1 MANDAEVKIKV
12 GTQLDKNS
20 VKSDVS
26 SIGVYLKDTERSVN
40 NVSKAYNKMPKT
52 MSDAIRTQKQLNASI
67 YRFKTILFDVYD
79 TMRKVDSTDFSAFDA
94 SIKRVIPDVQK
105 LKAEVGW
112 SIAYFSK
119 MGTPEKDAKGFEA
132 RLDTLKSMESVLH
145 SIYTAWYSIEKAW
158 GSDTDKLAA
167 SAEGVRNFLETLK
180 SADTIPLFKNIS
192 SEVRDMSATMRA
204 NEAAAASNMKAF
216 RDAVSSGSRDAEQL
230 LKLYNS
236 VYNTQA
242 LLVDKS
248 NVPTNGVLASQ
259 KTEAEQLLKSYNSL
273 YNAQALLVDK
283 SKDLNKVLL
292 ITQKTDEELLKSK
305 GLQVGA
311 LQAEVNG
318 YNDMWTSAARVL
330 EQHKPLLLT
339 MKEER
344 DVLEDINKQ
353 TSSNGKEVDIT
364 VGAKLDTNAISRVVK
379 EAESAIGKQGLKTT
393 FYDSLSKVTS
403 DLASNTEKSTSLM
416 GDYDRLIEDVLS
428 KLTQIKN
435 SDALSAVLQ
444 DSQKYVKSFGDALS
458 KVETG
463 IFSVKGNDYSGFTQ
477 SLDKSID
484 SIRVLNAYVGQLALS
499 FDKMYTESGAGV
511 KYVVPEI
518 SDVQASLIK
527 VSNILSTLEDTY
539 DKLHVQTGDWTT
551 STKSLSNTLGT
562 VRDLFKEITAD
573 SDVDILQRVN
583 KSTAT
588 RSVKPMSM
596 TTGMTDVTNVFKDV
610 TALTKDMDTPGI
622 FFGEI
627 PNKVKDFITQLDKL
641 GFSVKQ
647 VNSEIRNTTASVT
660 GLINEVSKTSEKVS
674 EVQEKV
680 KDTGKAAANVSLE
693 KVETQ
698 LDTVKEKAKEA
709 SEQLAKAG
717 EDAKSIQV
725 ADTKKP
731 ITIAPTEEQY
741 KDARREIESMI
752 DETDRGTAELNKW
765 QRTMM
770 NAFKV
775 FFGELNR
782 TGIAITSQDYTE
794 FINDDLN
801 KLFAKVKTSVLLIQ
815 EFTQK
820 HLLEGNALSKMMT
833 NYLNTIGY
841 TTRAQKEEFKKLFD
855 YTTIS
860 SFKKALEGMLGTY
873 TTAATKVQEL
883 KEAEEQA
890 AQSAEA
896 LGTETAK
903 VDASKPIE
911 QTKELKENVTE
922 VATATKGASTETKK
936 ALTEEEQKA
945 LEAKNAFQELKD
957 EIRAAV
963 LEFPDEKAPEAWR
976 IATIKA
982 FTQIYSAYSKFT
994 DIMRVSS
1001 GIVKA
1006 EVADLNVS
1014 DIIKEFEAAISVIE
1028 DFKKSAY
1035 AGKDEGAGALAYARD
1050 YARDTVLGIPKKYKI
1065 DRDMQDAMTNFEQ
1078 QGFSS
1083 SYSSFPAFIREVQQD
1098 LESLVTDV
1106 RDGTIQITESQKE
1119 VSDSA
1124 KDSASQISD
1133 SSKTIVSAKQE
1144 EVTLVQKISDAESK
1158 VLKES
1163 SKEGTAELK
1172 KALAERTRLRKEQ
1185 LSSEENNVDSTSKY
1199 KDTYKD
1205 TLKSIDKKTR
1215 KDDAAQDLETQ
1226 IKLRKEI
1233 AKINRSTATEE
1244 QKNQKILEAQ
1254 EASAKESDYKTSL
1267 RQLDARSQKYLAFIE
1282 LWKNTALASEA
1293 EINNTVLGDLE
1304 TQHESEMSKIDA
1316 AQLALDDMAQYLPK
1330 SLLDKRQAE
1339 IDKRKKAEMD
1349 DYELQKSNLLKINDL
1364 AIKQIKE
1371 RSEAAKDAVESSTTN
1386 RKNTEKLSY
1395 LDSLGK
1401 TSTSTTSTTSTNDD
1415 KSYKE
1420 SLKRQEDIYTK
1431 YLDRRS
1437 SLKRSKLDADYEY
1450 ELQLNKS
1457 LDSYNSTVAGIE
1469 SKTAFSK
1476 KSDDAQEELR
1486 LKKEIAEIQ
1495 SSTDS
1500 KAIKNARVLEAERK
1514 SALKTEHADNL
1525 RNIEARRGKSL
1536 ATLDL
1541 IRRAE
1546 EAKSQKTYNKDL
1558 AFAENKYRADIAYID
1573 EELRALEENNS
1584 KLSAEEQATQK
1595 RKLLEE
1601 KQGIKDAYDLEKSK
1615 IKENLDTALRGINTK
1630 YDRIKSKVEGR
1641 ASNATLSENIRYDNV
1656 SGIDNL
1662 GLDKSKAS
1670 LETLKAEFNKVA
1682 NLFAKGMNKAWTS
1695 YVKYGKSAI
1704 NTISNLFKGTIQKT
1718 YQGTLKISEVLG
1730 LRGGVKDVNSVT
1742 DALGKLKSQLLGIA
1756 GVSISFRTLFGL
1768 KDASSE
1774 LVEIQNVVHTVFEDL
1789 EDSVNE
1795 FADKSRTTFGLTEYQ
1810 AKKFTSIFGS
1820 MFKTAG
1826 TSTEA
1831 AKLMGENLTA
1841 LSADLASFF
1850 DADFTEAFDKVKSGL
1865 SGMIMPLRS
1874 YGIDLSVASMKQY
1887 MLDKGIQAS
1896 WADLSI
1902 AQKQMVR
1909 YNYMLERTTM
1919 MQGDFNKTIG
1929 TWANQT
1935 RILKN
1940 QFHELATIAGAFIEK
1955 TFYPFL
1961 VGLNEI
1967 LKVAVKVGQELQKT
1981 FGFTL
1986 GDIQTQQGQ
1995 GEGTERGI
2003 GIGTTYDEDAA
2014 DATEDLADST
2024 DKLTESK
2031 KKLQKQN
2038 ERQEASF
2045 DSLIKLTKKSTD
2057 TTDDNTKSTNKNK
2070 KNKVNL
2076 DLDPADYKNF
2086 KVQGKE
2092 AELPKWASKLIGWI
2106 KEVQDLF
2113 GKYSPRIKK
2122 ELKDL
2127 KKAWAPV
2134 LETLGKGVQ
2143 WLWKNVLKPFL
2154 DWFLGT
2160 ALPKTIRLATVV
2172 GGVVDSILAP
2182 IGEAIKKLWEYPLK
2196 PFFKAIG
2203 DKYVKWVESSTDS
2216 LKAWKAQF
2224 DALDSTDAKLEFL
2237 KVSIKNFFEN
2247 TIRKYFGERS
2257 EEILDQFYANFDTIG
2272 NILGNVFASTDEIA
2286 QGKLFSDEFLEAVE
2300 NLGSAFVLLGQVT
2313 FGNILTLISTLTGN
2327 IGDVSEIGGTL
2338 VDNFG
2343 KIETMVFDGVNGLL
2357 GTLINNKDSV
2367 KEASNSV
2374 TDLVTAVGSTVF
2386 KGLNDSLDKLLQ
2398 SGTASDYIDIVK
2410 DALVR
2415 ISELVFENVGELI
2428 DWLGESDTKET
2439 VKTIRDNLIDAFDNV
2454 TKFFQDNK
2462 DTILG
2467 FVEKISEFIKFAS
2480 EHPNLLVGVLIGGKL
2495 LGGLASVS
2503 GTVWNIY
2510 KGFTLLGTEGVAS
2523 LGSLLGPLGLIVA
2536 ILTEA
2541 YGFVMGMKEQWDNQ
2555 NNTIDTVASTMGS
2568 NMKKIADLDSTVPA
2582 DRSNMEKYSKLLDSI
2597 GLTVTSTGTVMYK
2610 YQGKYKKFALAV
2622 QDASTLSEGEFNRL
2636 KQALVEF
2643 GAVTQAE
2650 ADKMSKQDVVN
2661 MMYEQANIA
2670 GGTMVKTLR
2679 EDSQTLKDLTAE
2691 SAQDIESW
2699 TNDVWSKVTD
2709 SIDEEKWFNKL
2720 GQGWD
2725 LASGDLKETIGKGTA
2740 EIAQMT
2746 GELPA
2751 AVINDINALVKNGA
2765 TTDML
2770 ETYFANYKKSLEEV
2784 SSTTDDAAQTVSDA
2798 SDTVSDASD
2807 SFTESTKEVQKS
2819 ADEVNLDKAIESVSD
2834 LADAYE
2840 NATDASNNMKLSS
2853 SIDELKKYYAQLY
2866 ANGKISAEEYG
2877 ANIKRLVEYKDTIKK
2892 ASSGLVDILRDSR
2905 QSGNK
2910 ELDLFSD
2917 DFIDRFQEMQEDFGD
2932 DFKGFGEFLKAN
2944 IDDFGLSEEQKKVFY
2959 EKIFPM
2965 IDAAAQEDISGKV
2978 ESELVT
2984 ARDAGVDAANKNVSK
2999 KLDLE
3004 ATVPDKDSPEAAK
3017 AGDKAE
3023 EQGKALSKKL
3033 KKGAQE
3039 EVNKGKLSTET
3050 YINNGSEDNK
3060 KAAKKQGTDTA
3071 KELANAAQTEVD
3083 TRNIGINKMFDN
3095 ASGANKT
3102 KAEETGTHLGK
3113 ETKKGAQ
3120 DEVNKGKL
3128 SAETYINNG
3137 SNDNKEVAK
3146 KEGTKTGKTILEAAQ
3161 EYADSKSVTMGTSL
3175 ENAKEDNKAKATKE
3189 GNKTGATAVSA
3200 IQNTVSS
3207 SKVNLADSLGIQ
3219 ITQNKVLYV
3228 AAAIQN
3234 LLISAMNRIHT
3245 IDLSSKFSFSG
3256 SSQNL
3261 PLAYSAPVYTS
3272 GRVGNLPHLA
3282 KGAVIPP
3289 RSKFLAVLG
3298 DQRSGYNIETPLDT
3312 MIDAFKI
3319 ALQDTGLLNKGT
3331 DQPIQLT
3338 VQIGS
3343 EKLDDRIVNVVDSRN
3358 TRSGGL

>member
-20 VKSDVS
+20 VKADVS

-94 SIKRVIPDVQK
+94 SIKRVLPDVQK
-105 LKAEVGW
+105 LKAEIGW
-112 SIAYFSK
+112 SIGYFSK

-132 RLDTLKSMESVLH
+132 RLDTLKSMESILH
-145 SIYTAWYSIEKAW
+145 SIYTAWYNIEKAW

-167 SAEGVRNFLETLK
+167 SADGVRNFLETLK
-180 SADTIPLFKNIS
+180 SADNIPLFKNIS
-192 SEVRDMSATMRA
+192 SEVREMSATMKA
-204 NEAAAASNMKAF
+204 SEAAYASNMKAF
-216 RDAVSSGSRDAEQL
+216 RDAVASGSRDAEQL

-248 NVPTNGVLASQ
+248 NVSTNGVLASQ
-259 KTEAEQLLKSYNSL
+259 KTEVEQLLKSYNSL

-283 SKDLNKVLL
+283 SKDLNRVLL

-353 TSSNGKEVDIT
+353 TSNNGKEVDIK
-364 VGAKLDTNAISRVVK
+364 VGAKLDANAISRVIK
-379 EAESAIGKQGLKTT
+379 EAESAIGKQNLKTT
-393 FYDSLSKVTS
+393 FYDNLSKVTS

-444 DSQKYVKSFGDALS
+444 DSQKYVKSFGDVLS

-511 KYVVPEI
+511 KYIVPEI

-588 RSVKPMSM
+588 RSIKPMSM

-622 FFGEI
+622 YFGEI
-627 PNKVKDFITQLDKL
+627 PHKVKDFITQLDKL

-647 VNSEIRNTTASVT
+647 VNSEIKNTTASVT
-660 GLINEVSKTSEKVS
+660 GLNNEVAKTSEKVS
-674 EVQEKV
+674 EVKAEV
-680 KDTGKAAANVSLE
+680 KDTGKAAANISLE

-709 SEQLAKAG
+709 SEQLSKAG
-717 EDAKSIQV
+717 EDAKSVQV
-725 ADTKKP
+725 AEVKKP

-775 FFGELNR
+775 FFDELNR
-782 TGIAITSQDYTE
+782 AGIAITSQDYTGY
-794 FINDDLN
+794 IDDDLN
-801 KLFAKVKTSVLLIQ
+801 KLYAKVKTSVLLIQ

-820 HLLEGNALSKMMT
+820 HLLEGNALSNMMT

-841 TTRAQKEEFKKLFD
+841 TTRAQKEDFKKLFD

-860 SFKKALEGMLGTY
+860 SFKKALDGLLGSY
-873 TTAATKVQEL
+873 TTAANKVQEL

-896 LGTETAK
+896 LGTETTK
-903 VDASKPIE
+903 VDASKSIE

-922 VATATKGASTETKK
+922 VATATKEASAETKK
-936 ALTEEEQKA
+936 ELTEEEQKA

-982 FTQIYSAYSKFT
+982 FTQIYSSYMKFL
-994 DIMRVSS
+994 DLSRAF
-1001 GIVKA
+1001 GGQVKA
-1006 EVADLNVS
+1006 SVADLNIS
-1014 DIIKEFEAAISVIE
+1014 DMIREFEAAISVIE

-1035 AGKDEGAGALAYARD
+1035 AGKDEGAGALAYAKD
-1050 YARDTVLGIPKKYKI
+1050 YAKKTVLDITNPDA
-1065 DRDMQDAMTNFEQ
+1065 DRDLEKALQNSIAQFSSE
-1078 QGFSS
+1078 GYSS
-1083 SYSSFPAFIREVQQD
+1083 SYSAIPTFMRAYQSD
-1098 LESLVTDV
+1098 LEDTVKGV
-1106 RDGTIQITESQKE
+1106 KNGTMQITESQEE

-1124 KDSASQISD
+1124 KESASKVSD
-1133 SSKTIVSAKQE
+1133 SSKTVVSAKQE
-1144 EVTLVQKISDAESK
+1144 EVTLVQKISDAENK

-1172 KALAERTRLRKEQ
+1172 KALAERTKLRKKQ
-1185 LSSEENNVDSTSKY
+1185 LSFDENNVDSTSQY

-1205 TLKSIDKKTR
+1205 TLKSIDRKTR

-1349 DYELQKSNLLKINDL
+1349 DYELRKSNLLKINDL

-1371 RSEAAKDAVESSTTN
+1371 RSEAAKDAVDSSTTN
-1386 RKNTEKLSY
+1386 RKNAKKLSY

-1401 TSTSTTSTTSTNDD
+1401 TSTSTTSTTSTNED

-1420 SLKRQEDIYTK
+1420 SLKRQEDAYVN

-1437 SLKRSKLDADYEY
+1437 SIKRAKLDADYEY

-1457 LDSYNSTVAGIE
+1457 LDSYNSTVSGIE

-1500 KAIKNARVLEAERK
+1500 RAIKNARVLEAERK

-1525 RNIEARRGKSL
+1525 RNIDARQAKSL
-1536 ATLDL
+1536 ATLDH
-1541 IRRAE
+1541 IKRAE

-1558 AFAENKYRADIAYID
+1558 AFAENKYNVDLSYIN
-1573 EELRALEENNS
+1573 EELQALEEKRS
-1584 KLSAEEQATQK
+1584 KLSAEEYERQKKELLTQK
-1595 RKLLEE
+1595 
-1601 KQGIKDAYDLEKSK
+1601 QNIKDAYDFEKSK
-1615 IKENLDTALRGINTK
+1615 IKENLDTALRGISTK

-1641 ASNATLSENIRYDNV
+1641 ASNATLSENIRYDTV

-1662 GLDKSKAS
+1662 GLDKSKAG

-1695 YVKYGKSAI
+1695 YVRYGKSAI
-1704 NTISNLFKGTIQKT
+1704 NTISNLFKSTLQKT
-1718 YQGTLKISEVLG
+1718 YQGTLKITEVMG

-1742 DALGKLKSQLLGIA
+1742 DALGKLKSQLLSIA
-1756 GVSISFRTLFGL
+1756 GISISFRTLFGL

-1795 FADKSRTTFGLTEYQ
+1795 FADKSRTTFGLTEFQ

-1831 AKLMGENLTA
+1831 SKVMGENLTA

-1887 MLDKGIQAS
+1887 MLDKGIQAT

-1902 AQKQMVR
+1902 AQKQMIR
-1909 YNYMLERTTM
+1909 YNYMLERTSM

-1967 LKVAVKVGQELQKT
+1967 LKVAVKVGQALQET

-2003 GIGTTYDEDAA
+2003 SIGTTYDEDAA
-2014 DATEDLADST
+2014 DATDALADST

-2045 DSLIKLTKKSTD
+2045 DSLIKLTRKSTD
-2057 TTDDNTKSTNKNK
+2057 TTDDNTKSTDKNK
-2070 KNKVNL
+2070 KKKVDL
-2076 DLDPADYKNF
+2076 DLAPADYKKF
-2086 KVQGKE
+2086 KIQGKE
-2092 AELPKWASKLIGWI
+2092 AELPKWAEKFISWL

-2113 GKYSPRIKK
+2113 GKYSPRIKR

-2143 WLWKNVLKPFL
+2143 WLWKNILKPFL
-2154 DWFLGT
+2154 EWFLGT

-2172 GGVVDSILAP
+2172 GGVVDSVLAP

-2216 LKAWKAQF
+2216 LKAWKEQF

-2237 KVSIKNFFEN
+2237 KVSIQNFFEN

-2257 EEILDQFYANFDTIG
+2257 EEILEQFYKNFDTVG
-2272 NILGNVFASTDEIA
+2272 DILGNIFASTDEIA
-2286 QGKLFSDEFLEAVE
+2286 QGKLFNDEFLQAVE
-2300 NLGSAFVLLGQVT
+2300 DLGSAFVLLGQVT
-2313 FGNILTLISTLTGN
+2313 FGNVLTLISTLTGN

-2343 KIETMVFDGVNGLL
+2343 KIETMVFDGVNSLL

-2374 TDLVTAVGSTVF
+2374 TGLVTAVGSTVF
-2386 KGLNDSLDKLLQ
+2386 KGLNDSLDKLLK
-2398 SGTASDYIDIVK
+2398 SGTASDYMDIIK

-2415 ISELVFENVGELI
+2415 ISELVFDNIGELI

-2439 VKTIRDNLIDAFDNV
+2439 VKNIRDNLIDAFDNV

-2510 KGFTLLGTEGVAS
+2510 KGFSLLGTEGVAS

-2555 NNTIDTVASTMGS
+2555 NDSIETVANTMSS
-2568 NMKKIADLDSTVPA
+2568 NMKQIADLDSTVPVK
-2582 DRSNMEKYSKLLDSI
+2582 RSQMGKYAELLDSV
-2597 GLTVTSTGTVMYK
+2597 GATVTSTGYIMGA
-2610 YQGKYKKFALAV
+2610 YQGKFKKFSLAV

-2636 KQALVEF
+2636 KQALVDF
-2643 GAVTQAE
+2643 GAVTQEE

-2661 MMYEQANIA
+2661 MMYEQVNIA
-2670 GGTMVKTLR
+2670 GGTLAKSMR
-2679 EDSQTLKDLTAE
+2679 ENGQTLKDLTSE

-2725 LASGDLKETIGKGTA
+2725 LVSGDLKETIGKGTA

-2765 TTDML
+2765 TTDVL
-2770 ETYFANYKKSLEEV
+2770 ETYFENYKKGLKDV
-2784 SSTTDDAAQTVSDA
+2784 SDTTDDAAQTVSDA
-2798 SDTVSDASD
+2798 SDTISDASD

-2840 NATDASNNMKLSS
+2840 DATDASNNMKLSS
-2853 SIDELKKYYAQLY
+2853 SIDTLKEYYTQLY
-2866 ANGKISAEEYG
+2866 ASGKISSEEFG
-2877 ANIKRLVEYKDTIKK
+2877 AQISRLTGYEEDLEKGTD
-2892 ASSGLVDILRDSR
+2892 GILDVLRNAK
-2905 QSGNK
+2905 QSQNN
-2910 ELDLFSD
+2910 ELDLFPEE
-2917 DFIDRFQEMQEDFGD
+2917 FTKKFQKIQDSYGD
-2932 DFKGFGEFLKAN
+2932 DIEGFETYLKAN
-2944 IDDFGLSEEQKKVFY
+2944 LDNFGLTDEQKKVFN
-2959 EKIFPM
+2959 EQLFPVM
-2965 IDAAAQEDISGKV
+2965 DE
-2978 ESELVT
+2978 VT
-2984 ARDAGVDAANKNVSK
+2984 KKGIANTLKNEVIEIKNQGVNEANKDK
-2999 KLDLE
+2999 GTKLDIE
-3004 ATVPDKDSPEAAK
+3004 ATVPDKDSPEASKAK
-3017 AGDKAE
+3017 DKAKE
-3023 EQGKALSKKL
+3023 SGKEVGKEV

-3039 EVNKGKLSTET
+3039 ETNKGKLSTET
-3050 YINNGSEDNK
+3050 YINNGSEN
-3060 KAAKKQGTDTA
+3060 
-3071 KELANAAQTEVD
+3071 
-3083 TRNIGINKMFDN
+3083 
-3095 ASGANKT
+3095 
-3102 KAEETGTHLGK
+3102 
-3113 ETKKGAQ
+3113 
-3120 DEVNKGKL
+3120 
-3128 SAETYINNG
+3128 
-3137 SNDNKEVAK
+3137 NKEVAK
-3146 KEGTKTGKTILEAAQ
+3146 KEGTKTGKTITEAAQ
-3161 EYADSKSVTMGTSL
+3161 EYADSKSVSVGTAL
-3175 ENAKEDNKAKATKE
+3175 ENADAENKAKATKE
-3189 GNKTGATAVSA
+3189 GNKAGATAVSTM
-3200 IQNTVSS
+3200 QNTVSS
-3207 SKVNLADSLGIQ
+3207 SSVNLADSLDIQ

-3234 LLISAMNRIHT
+3234 LLVSAMSRIHT

-3261 PLAYSAPVYTS
+3261 PLAYSAPVYAS
-3272 GRVGNLPHLA
+3272 GRMGNLPHLA

-3298 DQRSGYNIETPLDT
+3298 DQHSGYNIETPLDT

>member
-20 VKSDVS
+20 VKADVS
-26 SIGVYLKDTERSVN
+26 SIGGYLKDTERSVA

-52 MSDAIRTQKQLNASI
+52 MNEAIRVQKQLNATI
-67 YRFKTILFDVYD
+67 YRFKTVLFDVYD
-79 TMRKVDSTDFSAFDA
+79 TMRKIDSTDFSAFDA
-94 SIKRVIPDVQK
+94 SVKRVIPEVQK

-112 SIAYFSK
+112 SIAHFSK
-119 MGTPEKDAKGFEA
+119 MGTPDNDSKGFET
-132 RLDTLKSMESVLH
+132 RLNTLKSMESILH
-145 SIYTAWYSIEKAW
+145 SIYTAWFNIEKAW
-158 GSDTDKLAA
+158 GSDTDKLSA
-167 SAEGVRNFLETLK
+167 SAVSVKNFLDTLK
-180 SADTIPLFKNIS
+180 NAETIPIFKNIT
-192 SEVRDMSATMRA
+192 SEVREMSATMRA
-204 NEAAAASNMKAF
+204 SEAAYASNMKAF
-216 RDAVSSGSRDAEQL
+216 RDAVSSGSRDVEKL
-230 LKLYNS
+230 LSLYNS

-248 NVPTNGVLASQ
+248 MVSSNGVLSAQ
-259 KTEAEQLLKSYNSL
+259 KDDAEQLLKSYNSL
-273 YNAQALLVDK
+273 YNAQALFVDK

-292 ITQKTDEELLKSK
+292 ITQKTDEEILRSK

-353 TSSNGKEVDIT
+353 TSSNGKEVDIK

-444 DSQKYVKSFGDALS
+444 DSQKYVKSFGDVLS

-518 SDVQASLIK
+518 SDVQASLIR

-539 DKLHVQTGDWTT
+539 DKLHVQTGAWTT
-551 STKSLSNTLGT
+551 STKSLSNTMGT

-573 SDVDILQRVN
+573 SDVDILQKVN

-588 RSVKPMSM
+588 RSIKPMSM
-596 TTGMTDVTNVFKDV
+596 TTGLTDITNVFKDI

-622 FFGEI
+622 YFGEI
-627 PNKVKDFITQLDKL
+627 PYRVKDFITQLDKL
-641 GFSVKQ
+641 GISVKQ

-660 GLINEVSKTSEKVS
+660 GLNNEVSKTADKVS
-674 EVQEKV
+674 EVKAEV
-680 KDTGKAAANVSLE
+680 KDTGKAASDISLE

-709 SEQLAKAG
+709 SEQLSKAG
-717 EDAKSIQV
+717 EDAKSVQI
-725 ADTKKP
+725 ADVKKP

-775 FFGELNR
+775 FFDEFSRVNNAVANQDF
-782 TGIAITSQDYTE
+782 TGYID
-794 FINDDLN
+794 DDLN

-820 HLLEGNALSKMMT
+820 HILEGNALSKMMT
-833 NYLNTIGY
+833 NYLNNIGL
-841 TTRAQKEEFKKLFD
+841 TTKADKEDFKQAFD
-855 YTTIS
+855 YTSIS
-860 SFKKALEGMLGTY
+860 SFKKTLEKMLKDY
-873 TTAATKVQEL
+873 TTAANKLQEL
-883 KEAEEQA
+883 REAEEQA
-890 AQSAEA
+890 AQSAKD
-896 LGTETAK
+896 LGTETAN
-903 VDASKPIE
+903 VDVSKPVE
-911 QTKELKENVTE
+911 QTKELKGNVTE
-922 VATATKGASTETKK
+922 VATATKEASAETKK
-936 ALTEEEQKA
+936 ELTEEEKQA
-945 LEAKNAFQELKD
+945 LEAKKAIQELKD

-982 FTQIYSAYSKFT
+982 FTQIYSSYMKFL
-994 DIMRVSS
+994 DLAKAAG

-1028 DFKKSAY
+1028 DYKKSAY
-1035 AGKDEGAGALAYARD
+1035 AGKDEGAGALAYAKN
-1050 YARDTVLGIPKKYKI
+1050 YARETVLGITNPDAVRDLDNSLRDNIEQFTKI
-1065 DRDMQDAMTNFEQ
+1065 
-1078 QGFSS
+1078 GYSS
-1083 SYSSFPAFIREVQQD
+1083 SYSSIPTFMRALQSD
-1098 LESLVTDV
+1098 LEDIVNGV
-1106 RDGTIQITESQKE
+1106 KDGTIQITESQKE

-1124 KDSASQISD
+1124 KESASQVSD
-1133 SSKTIVSAKQE
+1133 SSKTVIDSKQK
-1144 EVTLVQKISDAESK
+1144 EVTLVQRISDAEAK

-1163 SKEGTAELK
+1163 SEEGTAELR
-1172 KALAERTRLRKEQ
+1172 KALDERTKLRKEQ
-1185 LSSEENNVDSTSKY
+1185 LASEKDYVDPTSKY

-1215 KDDAAQDLETQ
+1215 TDEAKQDLDTE

-1233 AKINRSTATEE
+1233 ARINRSTATEE
-1244 QKNQKILEAQ
+1244 QKSKKILAAQ
-1254 EASAKESDYKTSL
+1254 EASAAESNYKKTL
-1267 RQLDARSQKYLAFIE
+1267 GYLDARNKKYLAFIE
-1282 LWKNTALASEA
+1282 TWKKANLASEG
-1293 EINNTVLGDLE
+1293 EVNTRALKDLE
-1304 TQHESEMSKIDA
+1304 TQHENEMSKIDA
-1316 AQLALDDMAQYLPK
+1316 AQLALDDKAQYLTK
-1330 SLLDKRQAE
+1330 RLLAVRQEE
-1339 IDKRKKAEMD
+1339 IDKRKEAEMNN
-1349 DYELQKSNLLKINDL
+1349 YEQQKSNLLKIHELSTNL
-1364 AIKQIKE
+1364 INQ
-1371 RSEAAKDAVESSTTN
+1371 RSEKAAEAVEKSTRN
-1386 RKNTEKLSY
+1386 RKGTAKLAY
-1395 LDSLGK
+1395 LDSLGQ
-1401 TSTSTTSTTSTNDD
+1401 TSTSATSATEAAKDEA
-1415 KSYKE
+1415 K
-1420 SLKRQEDIYTK
+1420 
-1431 YLDRRS
+1431 
-1437 SLKRSKLDADYEY
+1437 AA
-1450 ELQLNKS
+1450 
-1457 LDSYNSTVAGIE
+1457 STVIN
-1469 SKTAFSK
+1469 KTNEEVVASQKDAFN
-1476 KSDDAQEELR
+1476 
-1486 LKKEIAEIQ
+1486 
-1495 SSTDS
+1495 T
-1500 KAIKNARVLEAERK
+1500 
-1514 SALKTEHADNL
+1514 LKTE
-1525 RNIEARRGKSL
+1525 
-1536 ATLDL
+1536 
-1541 IRRAE
+1541 
-1546 EAKSQKTYNKDL
+1546 
-1558 AFAENKYRADIAYID
+1558 ID
-1573 EELRALEENNS
+1573 
-1584 KLSAEEQATQK
+1584 
-1595 RKLLEE
+1595 
-1601 KQGIKDAYDLEKSK
+1601 
-1615 IKENLDTALRGINTK
+1615 
-1630 YDRIKSKVEGR
+1630 
-1641 ASNATLSENIRYDNV
+1641 
-1656 SGIDNL
+1656 
-1662 GLDKSKAS
+1662 
-1670 LETLKAEFNKVA
+1670 KVA
-1682 NLFAKGMNKAWTS
+1682 NLFAKGMHKAWTS

-1704 NTISNLFKGTIQKT
+1704 NTISNLFKGTLQKT
-1718 YQGTLKISEVLG
+1718 YQGTLKITEVMG
-1730 LRGGVKDVNSVT
+1730 LRGGVKEVNSVT

-1756 GVSISFRTLFGL
+1756 GISISFRTLFGL

-1795 FADKSRTTFGLTEYQ
+1795 FADQSRTTFGLTEYQ

-1831 AKLMGENLTA
+1831 AKVMGENLTA

-1929 TWANQT
+1929 TWANQM

-1940 QFHELATIAGAFIEK
+1940 QFHELAIIAGAFIEK
-1955 TFYPFL
+1955 NVYPII
-1961 VGLNEI
+1961 VGLNDV
-1967 LKVAVKVGQELQKT
+1967 LRVAVKVGKELQEV

-1986 GDIQTQQGQ
+1986 KDIQIQQGQ
-1995 GEGTERGI
+1995 EEGTERGI
-2003 GIGTTYDEDAA
+2003 SIGTTYDEDAA

-2070 KNKVNL
+2070 KNKVDL
-2076 DLDPADYKNF
+2076 DLDPADYKKF
-2086 KVQGKE
+2086 EVKGKE
-2092 AELPKWASKLIGWI
+2092 AELPKWANKLISWI

-2113 GKYSPRIKK
+2113 GKYSPAIKR

-2154 DWFLGT
+2154 EWFLGT

-2216 LKAWKAQF
+2216 LKDWKAQF

-2257 EEILDQFYANFDTIG
+2257 EEILDQFYKNFDTVG
-2272 NILGNVFASTDEIA
+2272 DILGAIFASTDEIA

-2300 NLGSAFVLLGQVT
+2300 NLGSAFVLLGQIT

-2343 KIETMVFDGVNGLL
+2343 KIETMAFGGVNTLL

-2367 KEASNSV
+2367 KETSNSV
-2374 TDLVTAVGSTVF
+2374 TDLVTAVGNTVF
-2386 KGLNDSLDKLLQ
+2386 KGLNDCLDKLLK

-2439 VKTIRDNLIDAFDNV
+2439 VKNIRDNLIDAFDNV

-2462 DTILG
+2462 DTILD
-2467 FVEKISEFIKFAS
+2467 FVEQITNFITFAS
-2480 EHPNLLVGVLIGGKL
+2480 EHPDLLVAVLIGGKL
-2495 LGGLASVS
+2495 LSGLASVS
-2503 GTVWNIY
+2503 STVWNIY

-2523 LGSLLGPLGLIVA
+2523 LLGLLGPLGLIVA

-2541 YGFVMGMKEQWDNQ
+2541 FGFVMGMKEQWDNQ
-2555 NNTIDTVASTMGS
+2555 NNSIDTVASTMAS

-2582 DRSNMEKYSKLLDSI
+2582 DRSNMEKYSKLLDSV
-2597 GLTVTSTGTVMYK
+2597 GLSVTSTGFVMYK
-2610 YQGKYKKFALAV
+2610 YQGKYKKFAQAV

-2636 KQALVEF
+2636 KQALVDF
-2643 GAVTQAE
+2643 GAVTQEE

-2661 MMYEQANIA
+2661 MMYEQVNIA
-2670 GGTMVKTLR
+2670 GGNLEKTLR
-2679 EDSQTLKDLTAE
+2679 ENGQTLKDLTAE

-2699 TNDVWSKVTD
+2699 TDDVWSKVTD

-2725 LASGDLKETIGKGTA
+2725 LVSGELKETIGQGTA

-2751 AVINDINALVKNGA
+2751 AVINDVNELIKNGA
-2765 TTDML
+2765 SNDL
-2770 ETYFANYKKSLEEV
+2770 IKEYFANYKKSLEEV
-2784 SSTTDDAAQTVSDA
+2784 SSTTDDTAETISN
-2798 SDTVSDASD
+2798 ASD
-2807 SFTESTKEVQKS
+2807 SFTQSTEEVQKS
-2819 ADEVNLDKAIESVSD
+2819 ADEVNLDKAVDSIKE
-2834 LADAYE
+2834 LADAYDD
-2840 NATDASNNMKLSS
+2840 ATDASNNMKLSS
-2853 SIDELKKYYAQLY
+2853 SIDTLKEYYTQLY
-2866 ANGKISAEEYG
+2866 ASGKISSEEFG
-2877 ANIKRLVEYKDTIKK
+2877 SQIARLAGYEEDLEKGTD
-2892 ASSGLVDILRDSR
+2892 GILDVLRNAK
-2905 QSGNK
+2905 QSQNS
-2910 ELDLFSD
+2910 ELDLFPEE
-2917 DFIDRFQEMQEDFGD
+2917 FTKKFQKIQDSYGD
-2932 DFKGFGEFLKAN
+2932 DIEGFEAYLKAN
-2944 IDDFGLSEEQKKVFY
+2944 LDNFGLTDEQKKVFN
-2959 EKIFPM
+2959 EQLFPVM
-2965 IDAAAQEDISGKV
+2965 DEITKKGIANTLKNEVIEIKNQ
-2978 ESELVT
+2978 
-2984 ARDAGVDAANKNVSK
+2984 GVNEANKEK
-2999 KLDLE
+2999 GTKLDIE
-3004 ATVPDKDSPEAAK
+3004 ATIPDKDSPEASKAK
-3017 AGDKAE
+3017 AKAKE
-3023 EQGKALSKKL
+3023 SGKEVGKEV

-3039 EVNKGKLSTET
+3039 ETNKGKLSTET
-3050 YINNGSEDNK
+3050 YINNGSEN
-3060 KAAKKQGTDTA
+3060 
-3071 KELANAAQTEVD
+3071 
-3083 TRNIGINKMFDN
+3083 
-3095 ASGANKT
+3095 
-3102 KAEETGTHLGK
+3102 
-3113 ETKKGAQ
+3113 
-3120 DEVNKGKL
+3120 
-3128 SAETYINNG
+3128 
-3137 SNDNKEVAK
+3137 NKEVAK
-3146 KEGTKTGKTILEAAQ
+3146 KEGTKTGKTITEAAQ
-3161 EYADSKSVTMGTSL
+3161 EYADSKSVSMGTAL
-3175 ENAKEDNKAKATKE
+3175 ENADAENKTKATKE
-3189 GNKTGATAVSA
+3189 GNKAGATAVSSM
-3200 IQNTVSS
+3200 QNTVSAS
-3207 SKVNLADSLGIQ
+3207 RVNLADSLDIQ

-3228 AAAIQN
+3228 AACIQN
-3234 LLISAMNRIHT
+3234 LLVSAMSRIHT
-3245 IDLSSKFSFSG
+3245 VDLSTKLSFSG

>member
-527 VSNILSTLEDTY
+527 VSSILSTLEDTY

-680 KDTGKAAANVSLE
+680 KDTGKAAADVSLE

-775 FFGELNR
+775 FFDEFSRVNNAISNQDF
-782 TGIAITSQDYTE
+782 TGYID
-794 FINDDLN
+794 DDLN
-801 KLFAKVKTSVLLIQ
+801 KLYAKVRTSVKLIE

-820 HLLEGNALSKMMT
+820 HILEGNALSKMMT
-833 NYLNTIGY
+833 NYLNNIGL
-841 TTRAQKEEFKKLFD
+841 TTRAEKEDFKQAFD
-855 YTTIS
+855 YTSIS
-860 SFKKALEGMLGTY
+860 SFKKTLEKMLKDY

-982 FTQIYSAYSKFT
+982 FTQIYSSYMKFL
-994 DIMRVSS
+994 DLSRAF
-1001 GIVKA
+1001 GGQVKA
-1006 EVADLNVS
+1006 SIADLNIS
-1014 DIIKEFEAAISVIE
+1014 DMIREFEAAISVIE

-1035 AGKDEGAGALAYARD
+1035 AGKDEGAGALAYAKD
-1050 YARDTVLGIPKKYKI
+1050 YAKRTVLGISDP
-1065 DRDMQDAMTNFEQ
+1065 DAAQDLEKALQNSIAQFSSD
-1078 QGFSS
+1078 GNSS
-1083 SYSSFPAFIREVQQD
+1083 SYSAIPTFMRAYQSD
-1098 LESLVTDV
+1098 LEDTVKGV
-1106 RDGTIQITESQKE
+1106 KNGTIQITESQEE

-1233 AKINRSTATEE
+1233 AKINRSTTTEE
-1244 QKNQKILEAQ
+1244 QKSQKILEAQ

-1349 DYELQKSNLLKINDL
+1349 DYELKKSNLLKINDL
-1364 AIKQIKE
+1364 AVKLINE
-1371 RSEAAKDAVESSTTN
+1371 RSEAAKDAVESSTIN

-1401 TSTSTTSTTSTNDD
+1401 TSTSTTSTNDD

-1541 IRRAE
+1541 IKRAE

-1831 AKLMGENLTA
+1831 AKVMGENLTA

-1850 DADFTEAFDKVKSGL
+1850 DADFNEAFDKVKSGL

-1887 MLDKGIQAS
+1887 MLDKGIQAT
-1896 WADLSI
+1896 WADLTI
-1902 AQKQMVR
+1902 AQKQMIR

-1967 LKVAVKVGQELQKT
+1967 LKVTVKVGQELQKT

-2014 DATEDLADST
+2014 DATDALADST

-2045 DSLIKLTKKSTD
+2045 DSLIKLTRKSTD
-2057 TTDDNTKSTNKNK
+2057 TTDDNTKSTDKNK
-2070 KNKVNL
+2070 KKKVDL
-2076 DLDPADYKNF
+2076 DLDPVDYKKF
-2086 KVQGKE
+2086 KIQGTE
-2092 AELPKWASKLIGWI
+2092 AELPKWAEKFISWL

-2113 GKYSPRIKK
+2113 GKYSPAIKR

-2143 WLWKNVLKPFL
+2143 WLWKNILKPFL
-2154 DWFLGT
+2154 EWFLGT

-2172 GGVVDSILAP
+2172 GGVVDSVLVP

-2216 LKAWKAQF
+2216 LKAWKEQF

-2272 NILGNVFASTDEIA
+2272 DILGNVFASTDEIA
-2286 QGKLFSDEFLEAVE
+2286 QGKLFSDEFLQAVE
-2300 NLGSAFVLLGQVT
+2300 DLGGAFVLLGQVT
-2313 FGNILTLISTLTGN
+2313 FGNVLGLISTLTGN
-2327 IGDVSEIGGTL
+2327 IGDVSEIGGNL

-2374 TDLVTAVGSTVF
+2374 TDLVTAVGNTVF

-2398 SGTASDYIDIVK
+2398 SGTASDYMDIIK

-2415 ISELVFENVGELI
+2415 ISELVFDNVGELI

-2439 VKTIRDNLIDAFDNV
+2439 VKNIRDNLIDAFENV

-2462 DTILG
+2462 DTILD
-2467 FVEKISEFIKFAS
+2467 FVERISDFIKFAS
-2480 EHPNLLVGVLIGGKL
+2480 EHPDLLVGVLLGGKL

-2555 NNTIDTVASTMGS
+2555 NDAIDTVASTMAT
-2568 NMKKIADLDSTVPA
+2568 NMKQIADLDSTVPVE
-2582 DRSNMEKYSKLLDSI
+2582 RSEMGKYAKLLDSV
-2597 GLTVTSTGTVMYK
+2597 GATVSSTGAIMYRN
-2610 YQGKYKKFALAV
+2610 QGKYKKFALAV

-2636 KQALVEF
+2636 KQALVDF

-2650 ADKMSKQDVVN
+2650 ADKMSKQDVVDK
-2661 MMYEQANIA
+2661 MYEQVNLA
-2670 GGTMVKTLR
+2670 GGTLAKTLR
-2679 EDSQTLKDLTAE
+2679 ENGQTLKDLTAE
-2691 SAQDIESW
+2691 SAQDISSW
-2699 TNDVWSKVTD
+2699 TDTVWSKVTD
-2709 SIDEEKWFNKL
+2709 SIDTESWLNKL

-2725 LASGDLKETIGKGTA
+2725 LVSGDLKETIGRGTA

-2751 AVINDINALVKNGA
+2751 AVINDINEFINQGA
-2765 TTDML
+2765 TTETL
-2770 ETYFANYKKSLEEV
+2770 EQYFENYKKGLKDV
-2784 SSTTDDAAQTVSDA
+2784 SNTTEDAAQTVSDA
-2798 SDTVSDASD
+2798 SDTVSNASD

-2819 ADEVNLDKAIESVSD
+2819 ADEVNLDKAIDSVSD
-2834 LADAYE
+2834 LADAYDK
-2840 NATDASNNMKLSS
+2840 ATDASNSMKLSS
-2853 SIDELKKYYAQLY
+2853 SIDTLKEYYTQLY
-2866 ANGKISAEEYG
+2866 ATGKISSEEFG
-2877 ANIKRLVEYKDTIKK
+2877 SQIARLTGYEEDLERGTD
-2892 ASSGLVDILRDSR
+2892 GILDVLRNAK
-2905 QSGNK
+2905 QSQNN
-2910 ELDLFSD
+2910 ELDLFPEEFTKKFQKIQESYGSD
-2917 DFIDRFQEMQEDFGD
+2917 IGGFEDY
-2932 DFKGFGEFLKAN
+2932 LKAN
-2944 IDDFGLSEEQKKVFY
+2944 LDNFGLTDEQKKVFT
-2959 EKIFPM
+2959 EQLFPTM
-2965 IDAAAQEDISGKV
+2965 DEITKKNISETLKNEV
-2978 ESELVT
+2978 IEIKNQ
-2984 ARDAGVDAANKNVSK
+2984 GVNEANKDK
-2999 KLDLE
+2999 GTKLDIE
-3004 ATVPDKDSPEAAK
+3004 ATVPDKDSPEAGKAK
-3017 AGDKAE
+3017 DKAKE
-3023 EQGKALSKKL
+3023 SGKDLGKEV

-3039 EVNKGKLSTET
+3039 ETNKGKLTTET
-3050 YINNGSEDNK
+3050 YINNGSEN
-3060 KAAKKQGTDTA
+3060 
-3071 KELANAAQTEVD
+3071 
-3083 TRNIGINKMFDN
+3083 
-3095 ASGANKT
+3095 
-3102 KAEETGTHLGK
+3102 
-3113 ETKKGAQ
+3113 
-3120 DEVNKGKL
+3120 
-3128 SAETYINNG
+3128 
-3137 SNDNKEVAK
+3137 NKEIAK
-3146 KEGTKTGKTILEAAQ
+3146 KEGTKTGKTITEAAQ
-3161 EYADSKSVTMGTSL
+3161 EYADSKSVTMGTAL
-3175 ENAKEDNKAKATKE
+3175 ENAEAENKAKATKE
-3189 GNKTGATAVSA
+3189 GNKAGATAVSTM
-3200 IQNTVSS
+3200 QNTVSS

-3272 GRVGNLPHLA
+3272 GRMGNLPHLA

-3319 ALQDTGLLNKGT
+3319 ALQDTGLLNKGS
-3331 DQPIQLT
+3331 DRPIQLT

>member
-20 VKSDVS
+20 VKADVS
-26 SIGVYLKDTERSVN
+26 SIGVYLKDTEHSVN

-94 SIKRVIPDVQK
+94 SIKRVLPDVQK
-105 LKAEVGW
+105 LKAEIGW
-112 SIAYFSK
+112 AIGHFSK

-132 RLDTLKSMESVLH
+132 RLDTLKSMESILH
-145 SIYTAWYSIEKAW
+145 SIYTAWYNIEKAW

-167 SAEGVRNFLETLK
+167 SADGVRNFLETLK

-192 SEVRDMSATMRA
+192 SEVREMSATMKA
-204 NEAAAASNMKAF
+204 SEAAYASNMKAF
-216 RDAVSSGSRDAEQL
+216 RDAVASGSRDAEQL

-248 NVPTNGVLASQ
+248 NVPTNGVL
-259 KTEAEQLLKSYNSL
+259 
-273 YNAQALLVDK
+273 
-283 SKDLNKVLL
+283 
-292 ITQKTDEELLKSK
+292 
-305 GLQVGA
+305 
-311 LQAEVNG
+311 
-318 YNDMWTSAARVL
+318 

-344 DVLEDINKQ
+344 DVLEDINKH
-353 TSSNGKEVDIT
+353 TSNNGKEVDIK
-364 VGAKLDTNAISRVVK
+364 VGAKLDANAISRVVK
-379 EAESAIGKQGLKTT
+379 EAESAIGKQNLKTT
-393 FYDSLSKVTS
+393 FYDNLSKVTS

-435 SDALSAVLQ
+435 SDALSAVLK
-444 DSQKYVKSFGDALS
+444 DSQKYVKSFGDVLS

-463 IFSVKGNDYSGFTQ
+463 IFSVKGNDYSGFTY
-477 SLDKSID
+477 SLDESID

-518 SDVQASLIK
+518 SDVQTSLIK

-539 DKLHVQTGDWTT
+539 DKLHVKTGDWTT

-573 SDVDILQRVN
+573 PDADILQRVS
-583 KSTAT
+583 KSDAI

-596 TTGMTDVTNVFKDV
+596 TTGLTDITNVFKDV

-627 PNKVKDFITQLDKL
+627 PYKVKDFVTQLDKL
-641 GFSVKQ
+641 GISVKQ
-647 VNSEIRNTTASVT
+647 INSELINTTASVN

-680 KDTGKAAANVSLE
+680 KDTGKAASDVSLE
-693 KVETQ
+693 KVGTQ
-698 LDTVKEKAKEA
+698 LDTVKEKAKET
-709 SEQLAKAG
+709 SEQLSKAG
-717 EDAKSIQV
+717 EDAKSVQV
-725 ADTKKP
+725 AEVKKP

-775 FFGELNR
+775 FFDEFSRINN
-782 TGIAITSQDYTE
+782 AIQSQDFTGY
-794 FINDDLN
+794 IDDDLN

-815 EFTQK
+815 EFTQR
-820 HLLEGNALSKMMT
+820 HILEGNALSKMMT
-833 NYLNTIGY
+833 NYLNNIGY
-841 TTRAQKEEFKKLFD
+841 TTRADKEDFKKAFD
-855 YTTIS
+855 YTSIS
-860 SFKKALEGMLGTY
+860 SFKKTLEKMLKDY
-873 TTAATKVQEL
+873 TTAANKLQEL

-896 LGTETAK
+896 LGTETTK
-903 VDASKPIE
+903 VDASKPVE

-922 VATATKGASTETKK
+922 VATATKEASTETKK
-936 ALTEEEQKA
+936 ALTEEEQQA
-945 LEAKNAFQELKD
+945 LEAKKAVQELKD
-957 EIRAAV
+957 ELRAAV
-963 LEFPDEKAPEAWR
+963 LDAPDNKLPEAWR
-976 IATIKA
+976 VAAIKA
-982 FTQIYSAYSKFT
+982 FTQFYSTYIKF
-994 DIMRVSS
+994 
-1001 GIVKA
+1001 
-1006 EVADLNVS
+1006 ADLIEKSPIDLVLNYNL
-1014 DIIKEFEAAISVIE
+1014 DDLEKELRASASVIE
-1028 DFKKSAY
+1028 DFFKTKYSNATSIKDAKDYALKDVLGKNLDIEKDVEGYYNQLAGMTGEKTYLNFAELFAY
-1035 AGKDEGAGALAYARD
+1035 KKDEY
-1050 YARDTVLGIPKKYKI
+1050 
-1065 DRDMQDAMTNFEQ
+1065 Q
-1078 QGFSS
+1078 
-1083 SYSSFPAFIREVQQD
+1083 AFIDD
-1098 LESLVTDV
+1098 LKSGKIAIKSTQKDVKTSSEETTKVVTENEKKKIEAKEQELALTKSITDV
-1106 RDGTIQITESQKE
+1106 ENS
-1119 VSDSA
+1119 
-1124 KDSASQISD
+1124 
-1133 SSKTIVSAKQE
+1133 IVQGG
-1144 EVTLVQKISDAESK
+1144 L
-1158 VLKES
+1158 
-1163 SKEGTAELK
+1163 KEGTAELK
-1172 KALAERTRLRKEQ
+1172 KALAERTKLRKKQ
-1185 LSSEENNVDSTSKY
+1185 LSSDENSVDSTSQY

-1205 TLKSIDKKTR
+1205 TLKSIDRKTR

-1244 QKNQKILEAQ
+1244 QKNQRILEAQ

-1282 LWKNTALASEA
+1282 LWKKTALATEEEIKTKALGTLEA
-1293 EINNTVLGDLE
+1293 PHN
-1304 TQHESEMSKIDA
+1304 SEMAKIEA
-1316 AQLALDDMAQYLPK
+1316 AQLALDDKAQYLPK
-1330 SLLDKRQAE
+1330 SLLDERQAE

-1349 DYELQKSNLLKINDL
+1349 DYELKKSNLLKINDL

-1386 RKNTEKLSY
+1386 RKNAEKLSY

-1401 TSTSTTSTTSTNDD
+1401 TSTPTTSTNED

-1420 SLKRQEDIYTK
+1420 SLKRQEDAYVN

-1437 SLKRSKLDADYEY
+1437 SIKRAKLDADYDY

-1457 LDSYNSTVAGIE
+1457 LDSYKSTISGIE
-1469 SKTAFSK
+1469 SNTAFSK
-1476 KSDDAQEELR
+1476 RSDDAQEELR

-1500 KAIKNARVLEAERK
+1500 RAIKNARVLEAERK

-1525 RNIEARRGKSL
+1525 RNINARQAKSL

-1541 IRRAE
+1541 IKRAE
-1546 EAKSQKTYNKDL
+1546 EAKSQTTYNKDMS
-1558 AFAENKYRADIAYID
+1558 FAENRYKANLSYVN
-1573 EELRALEENNS
+1573 EELQALEDNRS
-1584 KLSAEEQATQK
+1584 KLSAEEYDSQK
-1595 RKLLEE
+1595 KELLTK
-1601 KQGIKDAYDLEKSK
+1601 KQNIKDAYDSEKSE
-1615 IKENLDTALRGINTK
+1615 IKKTLDASLRSINTK
-1630 YDRIKSKVEGR
+1630 YDRIKTKIGER
-1641 ASNATLSENIRYDNV
+1641 TSNATLSENIRYDNV

-1662 GLDKSKAS
+1662 GLDKSKAG
-1670 LETLKAEFNKVA
+1670 LETLKAEISKVA
-1682 NLFAKGMNKAWTS
+1682 NLFSKAMNKAWTS
-1695 YVKYGKSAI
+1695 YVRYGKGAI
-1704 NTISNLFKGTIQKT
+1704 NTISNLFKSTLQKT
-1718 YQGTLKISEVLG
+1718 YQGTLKITEVMG

-1756 GVSISFRTLFGL
+1756 GVSISFRSLFGL
-1768 KDASSE
+1768 KNASSE
-1774 LVEIQNVVHTVFEDL
+1774 LVEMQNVVHTVFEDL

-1795 FADKSRTTFGLTEYQ
+1795 FADKARTTFGLTEFQ

-1831 AKLMGENLTA
+1831 AKVMGENLTA

-1850 DADFTEAFDKVKSGL
+1850 DADFTDAFDKVKSGL

-1902 AQKQMVR
+1902 AQKQMIR

-1940 QFHELATIAGAFIEK
+1940 QLRELAVIVGAFIEK
-1955 TFYPFL
+1955 HFYPFL

-1967 LKVAVKVGQELQKT
+1967 LKVAVKVGRTLQET
-1981 FGFTL
+1981 FSFTL

-2003 GIGTTYDEDAA
+2003 SIGTTYDEDEA
-2014 DATEDLADST
+2014 DATDALADST
-2024 DKLTESK
+2024 DRLTESK

-2045 DSLIKLTKKSTD
+2045 DSLIKLTRKSTD
-2057 TTDDNTKSTNKNK
+2057 TTDDNTKSTDKNK
-2070 KNKVNL
+2070 KKKVDL
-2076 DLDPADYKNF
+2076 DLAPADYKSF
-2086 KVQGKE
+2086 KIQGKE
-2092 AELPKWASKLIGWI
+2092 AELPKWAVKLISWL
-2106 KEVQDLF
+2106 KEVKSLF
-2113 GKYSPRIKK
+2113 DKYSPAIKR
-2122 ELKDL
+2122 ELKEL

-2154 DWFLGT
+2154 EWFLGT

-2172 GGVVDSILAP
+2172 GGVVDSVLAP

-2237 KVSIKNFFEN
+2237 KVSIQNFFEN

-2257 EEILDQFYANFDTIG
+2257 EEILDQFYENFGTIG
-2272 NILGNVFASTDEIA
+2272 DILGNIFASTDEIA
-2286 QGKLFSDEFLEAVE
+2286 QGKLFNDEFLQAVE
-2300 NLGSAFVLLGQVT
+2300 DLGSAFVLLGQVT
-2313 FGNILTLISTLTGN
+2313 FGNILGLIGTLTDN
-2327 IGDVSEIGGTL
+2327 IGDVSEIGGNL
-2338 VDNFG
+2338 ADNFG

-2386 KGLNDSLDKLLQ
+2386 KGLNDSLDKLLK
-2398 SGTASDYIDIVK
+2398 SGTASDYMGIIK

-2415 ISELVFENVGELI
+2415 ISELVFDNIGELI

-2439 VKTIRDNLIDAFDNV
+2439 VKNIRDNLIDAFENV

-2462 DTILG
+2462 DTILD
-2467 FVEKISEFIKFAS
+2467 FVERISEFIKFAS

-2495 LGGLASVS
+2495 LSGLASVS

-2555 NNTIDTVASTMGS
+2555 NDSIETVAGTMS
-2568 NMKKIADLDSTVPA
+2568 NNIKQIADLDSTVPVE
-2582 DRSNMEKYSKLLDSI
+2582 RSEMGKYAALLDSV
-2597 GLTVTSTGTVMYK
+2597 GATVTSTGYIMYRN
-2610 YQGKYKKFALAV
+2610 QGKFKKFSLAV
-2622 QDASTLSEGEFNRL
+2622 KDASKLSDGEFKRL
-2636 KQALVEF
+2636 KKALVDF

-2650 ADKMSKQDVVN
+2650 ADRMSKQDVVDK
-2661 MMYEQANIA
+2661 MYEQVNLASGRLA
-2670 GGTMVKTLR
+2670 KTMR
-2679 EDSQTLKDLTAE
+2679 ENGQTIKDLTAE
-2691 SAQDIESW
+2691 SAQDISSW
-2699 TNDVWSKVTD
+2699 TDDVWSRVTD

-2725 LASGDLKETIGKGTA
+2725 LVSGDLKETIGKGTS

-2751 AVINDINALVKNGA
+2751 AVINDINSLLKNGA
-2765 TTDML
+2765 TTDVL
-2770 ETYFANYKKSLEEV
+2770 ETYFENYKNGLKEV
-2784 SSTTDDAAQTVSDA
+2784 SDTTDDAAQSMSDA
-2798 SDTVSDASD
+2798 SDTMSDASD

-2819 ADEVNLDKAIESVSD
+2819 ADEVNLDEAIESIND

-2853 SIDELKKYYAQLY
+2853 SIDKLKEYYAQLY

-2877 ANIKRLVEYKDTIKK
+2877 AELERLVGYKEDLKK
-2892 ASSGLVDILRDSR
+2892 ATSGVIDVLRDSR

-2910 ELDLFSD
+2910 ELKLFSD
-2917 DFIDRFQEMQEDFGD
+2917 EFIDSIREMQEGFGD
-2932 DFKGFGEFLKAN
+2932 DIQGFRDFLKSY
-2944 IDDFGLSEEQKKVFY
+2944 IDNNTELSEEQKKVFY
-2959 EKIFPM
+2959 ESIFP
-2965 IDAAAQEDISGKV
+2965 ILDSVSNEGIPDKIKENAISI
-2978 ESELVT
+2978 
-2984 ARDAGVDAANKNVSK
+2984 RDAGIDAANKEVDK

-3017 AGDKAE
+3017 AEDKAE
-3023 EQGKALSKKL
+3023 ERGKSLSKKL
-3033 KKGAQE
+3033 KKGAQEEANKGKLSTETYINNGSADNKKAAEKQGIVTVKDLIDTAQKEVDTHNIGMNKLFDNSSSANKAKAKDTGSHFGKEVKKSAQEEVNNGKLSAVTYLNNGSAENKASASKQGIDTAKELANAAQKEVDIRNIGMSKMFDNASGSNKSKAEETGSHLGKETKKGAQE

-3050 YINNGSEDNK
+3050 YINNGSEN
-3060 KAAKKQGTDTA
+3060 
-3071 KELANAAQTEVD
+3071 
-3083 TRNIGINKMFDN
+3083 
-3095 ASGANKT
+3095 
-3102 KAEETGTHLGK
+3102 
-3113 ETKKGAQ
+3113 
-3120 DEVNKGKL
+3120 
-3128 SAETYINNG
+3128 
-3137 SNDNKEVAK
+3137 NKEVAK
-3146 KEGTKTGKTILEAAQ
+3146 KEGTKTGKILTDTAQ
-3161 EYADSKSVTMGTSL
+3161 EYVDNKSITVGTSL
-3175 ENAKEDNKAKATKE
+3175 ENAEAENKAKATKE
-3189 GNKTGATAVSA
+3189 GNKAGATAVSTM
-3200 IQNTVSS
+3200 QNTVSS
-3207 SKVNLADSLGIQ
+3207 SKVNLADSLDIQ

-3228 AAAIQN
+3228 AACIQN
-3234 LLISAMNRIHT
+3234 LLVSAMSRIHT

-3272 GRVGNLPHLA
+3272 GRMGNLPHLA

-3319 ALQDTGLLNKGT
+3319 ALQDTGLLNKGS

>member
-20 VKSDVS
+20 VKADVS
-26 SIGVYLKDTERSVN
+26 SIGGYLKDTERSVAS
-40 NVSKAYNKMPKT
+40 VSKAYNKMPKT
-52 MSDAIRTQKQLNASI
+52 MSEAIRTQKQLNATI
-67 YRFKTILFDVYD
+67 YRFKTVLFDVYD
-79 TMRKVDSTDFSAFDA
+79 TMRKIDSTDFSAFDA
-94 SIKRVIPDVQK
+94 SIKRVIPEVQK

-112 SIAYFSK
+112 AIAHFSK
-119 MGTPEKDAKGFEA
+119 MGTPDNDSKGFET
-132 RLDTLKSMESVLH
+132 RLNTLKSMESVLH
-145 SIYTAWYSIEKAW
+145 SIYTAWFNIEKAW
-158 GSDTDKLAA
+158 GSDTDKLSA
-167 SAEGVRNFLETLK
+167 SAVSVKNFLDTLK
-180 SADTIPLFKNIS
+180 SADTIPVFRNIS
-192 SEVRDMSATMRA
+192 SEVREMSATMRA
-204 NEAAAASNMKAF
+204 SEAAYASNMKAF

-248 NVPTNGVLASQ
+248 R
-259 KTEAEQLLKSYNSL
+259 
-273 YNAQALLVDK
+273 
-283 SKDLNKVLL
+283 DLNSVILT
-292 ITQKTDEELLKSK
+292 TQKTNEELLKNQ
-305 GLQVGA
+305 GLRVGT

-353 TSSNGKEVDIT
+353 TSNQGKEVDIK
-364 VGAKLDTNAISRVVK
+364 VGAKLDTDAISRVVK

-393 FYDSLSKVTS
+393 FYDSFSKVTS

-444 DSQKYVKSFGDALS
+444 DSQKYVKSFGDVLS

-499 FDKMYTESGAGV
+499 FDKMYTESDAGV

-518 SDVQASLIK
+518 SDVQASLIR

-573 SDVDILQRVN
+573 SDVDILQKVN

-588 RSVKPMSM
+588 RSIKPMSI
-596 TTGMTDVTNVFKDV
+596 TTGLTDITNVFKDI

-622 FFGEI
+622 YFGEI
-627 PNKVKDFITQLDKL
+627 PYRVKDFITQLDKL
-641 GFSVKQ
+641 GISVKQ

-660 GLINEVSKTSEKVS
+660 GLNNEVSKTSEKVS
-674 EVQEKV
+674 DVQGKI
-680 KDTGKAAANVSLE
+680 KDTGKAAADVSLE

-709 SEQLAKAG
+709 SEQLSKAG
-717 EDAKSIQV
+717 EDAKSVQV
-725 ADTKKP
+725 TDVKKP

-775 FFGELNR
+775 FFDEFSRINS
-782 TGIAITSQDYTE
+782 AIQSQDFTGY
-794 FINDDLN
+794 IDDDLN

-815 EFTQK
+815 EFTQR
-820 HLLEGNALSKMMT
+820 HILEGNALSKMMT
-833 NYLNTIGY
+833 NYLNNIGL
-841 TTRAQKEEFKKLFD
+841 TTRAEKEDFKQAFD
-855 YTTIS
+855 YTSIS
-860 SFKKALEGMLGTY
+860 SFKKTLEKILKDY
-873 TTAATKVQEL
+873 TTAANKVQEL

-890 AQSAEA
+890 AQSAEV

-922 VATATKGASTETKK
+922 VATATKEASTETKK
-936 ALTEEEQKA
+936 ALTEEEQQA
-945 LEAKNAFQELKD
+945 LEAKKAIQELKD

-982 FTQIYSAYSKFT
+982 FTQFYSSYMKFM
-994 DIMRVSS
+994 DLAKAIGGR
-1001 GIVKA
+1001 VKA

-1028 DFKKSAY
+1028 DYKKSAY
-1035 AGKDEGAGALAYARD
+1035 AGKDEGAGALAYAKK
-1050 YARDTVLGIPKKYKI
+1050 YARETVLGITNPDAVAELEESLKKNIASFTAEGY
-1065 DRDMQDAMTNFEQ
+1065 
-1078 QGFSS
+1078 SS
-1083 SYSSFPAFIREVQQD
+1083 SYSSIPAFMQAFRD
-1098 LESLVTDV
+1098 TLEETVAGVKNGTLKVT
-1106 RDGTIQITESQKE
+1106 EFQKE

-1124 KDSASQISD
+1124 KESASQVSD
-1133 SSKTIVSAKQE
+1133 SSKTVIDSKQK
-1144 EVTLVQKISDAESK
+1144 EVTLVQRISDAEAK

-1163 SKEGTAELK
+1163 SEEGTVELR
-1172 KALAERTRLRKEQ
+1172 KALDERTKLRKEQ
-1185 LSSEENNVDSTSKY
+1185 LASEKDYVDPTSKY

-1215 KDDAAQDLETQ
+1215 TDEANQDLDTE

-1233 AKINRSTATEE
+1233 AKIERSTATEE
-1244 QKNQKILEAQ
+1244 QKSKKILAAQ
-1254 EASAKESDYKTSL
+1254 EASATESNYKKTL
-1267 RQLDARSQKYLAFIE
+1267 GYLDVRNKKGLAFVE
-1282 LWKNTALASEA
+1282 TWKKAELASQA
-1293 EINNTVLGDLE
+1293 EINTRALKDLE
-1304 TQHESEMSKIDA
+1304 TQHENEMSKIDA
-1316 AQLALDDMAQYLPK
+1316 AQLALDDKAQYLTK
-1330 SLLDKRQAE
+1330 SLLAVRQKE
-1339 IDKRKKAEMD
+1339 IDERKEAEMSN
-1349 DYELQKSNLLKINDL
+1349 YELQKSNLLKINDL
-1364 AIKQIKE
+1364 ATKLINQ
-1371 RSEAAKDAVESSTTN
+1371 RSEKAAEAVEKSTRNRKGAAKLA
-1386 RKNTEKLSY
+1386 Y
-1395 LDSLGK
+1395 LDSLGQ
-1401 TSTSTTSTTSTNDD
+1401 TSTSATSATEAAKDEA
-1415 KSYKE
+1415 K
-1420 SLKRQEDIYTK
+1420 
-1431 YLDRRS
+1431 
-1437 SLKRSKLDADYEY
+1437 AA
-1450 ELQLNKS
+1450 
-1457 LDSYNSTVAGIE
+1457 STVIN
-1469 SKTAFSK
+1469 KTKEEVVASQKDAFN
-1476 KSDDAQEELR
+1476 
-1486 LKKEIAEIQ
+1486 
-1495 SSTDS
+1495 T
-1500 KAIKNARVLEAERK
+1500 
-1514 SALKTEHADNL
+1514 LKTE
-1525 RNIEARRGKSL
+1525 
-1536 ATLDL
+1536 
-1541 IRRAE
+1541 
-1546 EAKSQKTYNKDL
+1546 
-1558 AFAENKYRADIAYID
+1558 ID
-1573 EELRALEENNS
+1573 
-1584 KLSAEEQATQK
+1584 
-1595 RKLLEE
+1595 
-1601 KQGIKDAYDLEKSK
+1601 
-1615 IKENLDTALRGINTK
+1615 
-1630 YDRIKSKVEGR
+1630 
-1641 ASNATLSENIRYDNV
+1641 
-1656 SGIDNL
+1656 
-1662 GLDKSKAS
+1662 
-1670 LETLKAEFNKVA
+1670 KVA

-1704 NTISNLFKGTIQKT
+1704 NTISNLFKSTLQKT
-1718 YQGTLKISEVLG
+1718 YQGTLKITEVMG
-1730 LRGGVKDVNSVT
+1730 LRGGVKEVNSVT

-1756 GVSISFRTLFGL
+1756 GISISFRTLFGL

-1795 FADKSRTTFGLTEYQ
+1795 FADQSRTTFGLTEYQ

-1831 AKLMGENLTA
+1831 AKVMGENLTA

-1929 TWANQT
+1929 TWANQM

-1940 QFHELATIAGAFIEK
+1940 QFHELAIIAGAFIEK
-1955 TFYPFL
+1955 NVYPII
-1961 VGLNEI
+1961 VGLNDV
-1967 LKVAVKVGQELQKT
+1967 LRVAVKVGKELQEV

-1986 GDIQTQQGQ
+1986 KDIQTQQGQ
-1995 GEGTERGI
+1995 EEGTERGI
-2003 GIGTTYDEDAA
+2003 SIGTTYDEDAA

-2070 KNKVNL
+2070 KNKVDL
-2076 DLDPADYKNF
+2076 DLDPADYKKF
-2086 KVQGKE
+2086 EVKGKE
-2092 AELPKWASKLIGWI
+2092 AELPKWASKLISWI

-2113 GKYSPRIKK
+2113 GKYSPAIKR

-2127 KKAWAPV
+2127 KKAWTPV

-2154 DWFLGT
+2154 EWFLGT

-2216 LKAWKAQF
+2216 LKAWKEQF

-2257 EEILDQFYANFDTIG
+2257 GEILDQFYKNFDTVG
-2272 NILGNVFASTDEIA
+2272 NILGNIFASTDEIA

-2300 NLGSAFVLLGQVT
+2300 NLGGAFVLLGQVT

-2343 KIETMVFDGVNGLL
+2343 KIETMAFGGVNTLL

-2367 KEASNSV
+2367 KETSNSV
-2374 TDLVTAVGSTVF
+2374 TDLVTAVGNTVF
-2386 KGLNDSLDKLLQ
+2386 KGLNDCLDKLLK

-2439 VKTIRDNLIDAFDNV
+2439 VKNIRDNLIDAFENI

-2462 DTILG
+2462 DTILD
-2467 FVEKISEFIKFAS
+2467 FVEQITNFIKFAS
-2480 EHPNLLVGVLIGGKL
+2480 EHPDLLVAVLIGGKL
-2495 LGGLASVS
+2495 LSGLASVS
-2503 GTVWNIY
+2503 STVWNIY

-2523 LGSLLGPLGLIVA
+2523 LLGLLGPLGLIVA

-2541 YGFVMGMKEQWDNQ
+2541 FGFVMGMKEQWDNQ
-2555 NNTIDTVASTMGS
+2555 NDSLETVASTMAS

-2582 DRSNMEKYSKLLDSI
+2582 DRSNMEKYSKLLESI
-2597 GLTVTSTGTVMYK
+2597 GLTITSNGDTLYRS
-2610 YQGKYKKFALAV
+2610 QGKYKKFALAV

-2636 KQALVEF
+2636 KQALVDF
-2643 GAVTQAE
+2643 GAVTQEE

-2670 GGTMVKTLR
+2670 GGVLVKTLK
-2679 EDSQTLKDLTAE
+2679 EDGQTLKDLTAE

-2699 TNDVWSKVTD
+2699 TDDVWSKVTD
-2709 SIDEEKWFNKL
+2709 SIDTEKWIDKL

-2725 LASGDLKETIGKGTA
+2725 LASGNLKETIGKGTA

-2765 TTDML
+2765 TTDAL

-2784 SSTTDDAAQTVSDA
+2784 SSTTE
-2798 SDTVSDASD
+2798 DTAETISDASD
-2807 SFTESTKEVQKS
+2807 SFTQSTEEVQKS
-2819 ADEVNLDKAIESVSD
+2819 ADEVNLDKAIASIKD
-2834 LADAYE
+2834 LADAYDD
-2840 NATDASNNMKLSS
+2840 ATDASNSMKLSS
-2853 SIDELKKYYAQLY
+2853 SIDELKNYYTQLY
-2866 ANGKISAEEYG
+2866 ASGKISSEEFG
-2877 ANIKRLVEYKDTIKK
+2877 AQISRLTGYEEDLEKGTD
-2892 ASSGLVDILRDSR
+2892 GILDVLRNAK
-2905 QSGNK
+2905 QSQNS
-2910 ELDLFSD
+2910 ELDLFPEE
-2917 DFIDRFQEMQEDFGD
+2917 FTKKFQKIQESYGTDIE
-2932 DFKGFGEFLKAN
+2932 GFETYLKAN
-2944 IDDFGLSEEQKKVFY
+2944 LDNFGLTDEQKKVFN
-2959 EKIFPM
+2959 EQLFPVM
-2965 IDAAAQEDISGKV
+2965 DEITKKGIANTLKNEVIEIKNQ
-2978 ESELVT
+2978 
-2984 ARDAGVDAANKNVSK
+2984 GVNEANKEK
-2999 KLDLE
+2999 GTKLDIE
-3004 ATVPDKDSPEAAK
+3004 ATVPDKDSPEASKAK
-3017 AGDKAE
+3017 AKAKE
-3023 EQGKALSKKL
+3023 SGKEVGKEV

-3039 EVNKGKLSTET
+3039 ETNKGKLSTET
-3050 YINNGSEDNK
+3050 YINNGSEN
-3060 KAAKKQGTDTA
+3060 
-3071 KELANAAQTEVD
+3071 
-3083 TRNIGINKMFDN
+3083 
-3095 ASGANKT
+3095 
-3102 KAEETGTHLGK
+3102 
-3113 ETKKGAQ
+3113 
-3120 DEVNKGKL
+3120 
-3128 SAETYINNG
+3128 
-3137 SNDNKEVAK
+3137 NKEVAK
-3146 KEGTKTGKTILEAAQ
+3146 KEGTKTGKTITEAAQ
-3161 EYADSKSVTMGTSL
+3161 EYADSKSVTMGTAL
-3175 ENAKEDNKAKATKE
+3175 ENAEAENKAKATKE
-3189 GNKTGATAVSA
+3189 GNKAGATAVSTM
-3200 IQNTVSS
+3200 QNTVSS
-3207 SKVNLADSLGIQ
+3207 SRVNLADSLDIQ

-3228 AAAIQN
+3228 AACIQN
-3234 LLISAMNRIHT
+3234 LLISAMSRIHT
-3245 IDLSSKFSFSG
+3245 VDLSTKLSFSG

-3261 PLAYSAPVYTS
+3261 PLAYSAPVYAS
-3272 GRVGNLPHLA
+3272 GRMGNLPHLA

-3319 ALQDTGLLNKGT
+3319 ALQDTGLLDKGS
-3331 DQPIQLT
+3331 DRPIQLT

>member
-20 VKSDVS
+20 VKADVS
-26 SIGVYLKDTERSVN
+26 TVGGYLKDTERSVA

-52 MSDAIRTQKQLNASI
+52 MSEAIRVQKQLNATI
-67 YRFKTILFDVYD
+67 YRFKTVLFDVYD
-79 TMRKVDSTDFSAFDA
+79 TMRKIDSTDFSAFDA
-94 SIKRVIPDVQK
+94 SVKRVIPEVQK

-112 SIAYFSK
+112 SVAHFSK
-119 MGTPEKDAKGFEA
+119 VGTPDNDAKGFET
-132 RLDTLKSMESVLH
+132 RLNTLKSMESVLH
-145 SIYTAWYSIEKAW
+145 SIYTAWFNIEKAW
-158 GSDTDKLAA
+158 GSDTDKLSA
-167 SAEGVRNFLETLK
+167 SAVSVKNFLDTLK
-180 SADTIPLFKNIS
+180 SAETIPIFKNIT
-192 SEVRDMSATMRA
+192 SEVREMSATMRA
-204 NEAAAASNMKAF
+204 SEAAYASNMKAF
-216 RDAVSSGSRDAEQL
+216 RDAVASGSRDVEKL
-230 LKLYNS
+230 LSLYNS

-248 NVPTNGVLASQ
+248 MVSSNGVLSAQ
-259 KTEAEQLLKSYNSL
+259 KDDAEQLLKSYNSL
-273 YNAQALLVDK
+273 YNAQALSVDK

-353 TSSNGKEVDIT
+353 TSNNGKEVDIK
-364 VGAKLDTNAISRVVK
+364 VGAKLDANAISRVVK
-379 EAESAIGKQGLKTT
+379 EAESAIGKQNLKTT
-393 FYDSLSKVTS
+393 FYDNLSKVTS

-458 KVETG
+458 NVETG

-527 VSNILSTLEDTY
+527 VSSILSTLEDTY

-647 VNSEIRNTTASVT
+647 VNSEIRNTTTSVT

-741 KDARREIESMI
+741 KDARREIESML

-770 NAFKV
+770 NSFKV
-775 FFGELNR
+775 FFGEFSRINNAIQNQDF
-782 TGIAITSQDYTE
+782 TGYID
-794 FINDDLN
+794 DDLN

-815 EFTQK
+815 GFVQRNI
-820 HLLEGNALSKMMT
+820 LEGNALSKMMT
-833 NYLNTIGY
+833 MYLNNIGA
-841 TTRAQKEEFKKLFD
+841 TSRQAKQEFKQAFD
-855 YTTIS
+855 YTSIA
-860 SFKKALEGMLGTY
+860 SFAKGLDIILNNY
-873 TTAATKVQEL
+873 TVVANKVQEL

-896 LGTETAK
+896 LGTETTK
-903 VDASKPIE
+903 VDASKPVE

-922 VATATKGASTETKK
+922 VATATKEASTETKK
-936 ALTEEEQKA
+936 ALTEEEKQA
-945 LEAKNAFQELKD
+945 LEAKNAIQELKD
-957 EIRAAV
+957 EIRSAV
-963 LEFPDEKAPEAWR
+963 LEFPDEKKPEAWR

-982 FTQIYSAYSKFT
+982 FTQFYSTYLKFM
-994 DIMRVSS
+994 DLSRAAA
-1001 GIVKA
+1001 GKVKA
-1006 EVADLNVS
+1006 EVADFNIS
-1014 DIIKEFEAAISVIE
+1014 DMIKEFEAAISVIE
-1028 DFKKSAY
+1028 DYKKTPY
-1035 AGKDEGAGALAYARD
+1035 AGKDEGAGALSYAKD
-1050 YARDTVLGIPKKYKI
+1050 YARGTVLGITNPEAVKDLENSLKGNIEGFTKI
-1065 DRDMQDAMTNFEQ
+1065 
-1078 QGFSS
+1078 GYSS
-1083 SYSSFPAFIREVQQD
+1083 SYSSIPAFMRAAQSD
-1098 LESLVTDV
+1098 LEEIVSGVK
-1106 RDGTIQITESQKE
+1106 DGTIEITESQKE

-1133 SSKTIVSAKQE
+1133 SSDTVTEAKQKE
-1144 EVTLVQKISDAESK
+1144 AALVKKISDAESK

-1172 KALAERTRLRKEQ
+1172 KALAERTKLRKEQ
-1185 LSSEENNVDSTSKY
+1185 LSSGENNVDSTSKY

-1205 TLKSIDKKTR
+1205 TLKAIDRKTR

-1371 RSEAAKDAVESSTTN
+1371 RSEAAKDAVESSTTK

-1420 SLKRQEDIYTK
+1420 SLKHQEDIYTK

-1541 IRRAE
+1541 IKRAE

-1584 KLSAEEQATQK
+1584 KLSAEEQAAQK

-1704 NTISNLFKGTIQKT
+1704 NTISNLFKGTLQKT
-1718 YQGTLKISEVLG
+1718 YQGTLKVTEVLG

-1756 GVSISFRTLFGL
+1756 GISISFRTLFGL

-1896 WADLSI
+1896 WADLTI

-1955 TFYPFL
+1955 TVYPFL

-1967 LKVAVKVGQELQKT
+1967 LKVTVKVGKELQEA

-1986 GDIQTQQGQ
+1986 KDIQTQQGQ

-2076 DLDPADYKNF
+2076 DLDPADYKSF

-2092 AELPKWASKLIGWI
+2092 AELPEWASKLIGWI

-2113 GKYSPRIKK
+2113 GKYSPKIKK

-2127 KKAWAPV
+2127 KKAWSPV
-2134 LETLGKGVQ
+2134 VETLGKGVQ

-2172 GGVVDSILAP
+2172 GGVVNSILAP

-2257 EEILDQFYANFDTIG
+2257 EEILDQFYKNFDTVG
-2272 NILGNVFASTDEIA
+2272 DILGAVFASTDEIA

-2343 KIETMVFDGVNGLL
+2343 KIETMAFGGVNTLL
-2357 GTLINNKDSV
+2357 GTLISNKDSV
-2367 KEASNSV
+2367 KETSNSV
-2374 TDLVTAVGSTVF
+2374 TDLVTAVGNTVF
-2386 KGLNDSLDKLLQ
+2386 KGLNDCLDKLLK

-2428 DWLGESDTKET
+2428 DWLGESDTKDT
-2439 VKTIRDNLIDAFDNV
+2439 VKTIRDNLIDAFENI

-2462 DTILG
+2462 DTILK
-2467 FVEKISEFIKFAS
+2467 FVEKITDFIKFAS
-2480 EHPNLLVGVLIGGKL
+2480 EHPDLLVAVLIGGKL
-2495 LGGLASVS
+2495 LSGLASVS

-2523 LGSLLGPLGLIVA
+2523 LLGLLGPLGLIVA

-2541 YGFVMGMKEQWDNQ
+2541 FGFVMGMKEQWDNQ
-2555 NNTIDTVASTMGS
+2555 NDSLATVATTMSS

-2582 DRSNMEKYSKLLDSI
+2582 DRSNMKKYSKLLDSI

-2636 KQALVEF
+2636 KQALVDF

-2765 TTDML
+2765 TTDVL

-2784 SSTTDDAAQTVSDA
+2784 SSTTN
-2798 SDTVSDASD
+2798 DTAETISNASD
-2807 SFTESTKEVQKS
+2807 SFTQSTEEVQKS
-2819 ADEVNLDKAIESVSD
+2819 ADEVNLDKAVDSIKE
-2834 LADAYE
+2834 LADAYDD
-2840 NATDASNNMKLSS
+2840 ATDASNNMKLSS
-2853 SIDELKKYYAQLY
+2853 SIDTLKEYYTQLY
-2866 ANGKISAEEYG
+2866 ASGKISSEEFG
-2877 ANIKRLVEYKDTIKK
+2877 SQIARLTGYEEDLEKGTD
-2892 ASSGLVDILRDSR
+2892 GILDVLRNAK
-2905 QSGNK
+2905 QSQNS
-2910 ELDLFSD
+2910 ELDLFPEE
-2917 DFIDRFQEMQEDFGD
+2917 FTKRFQKIQDSYGGD
-2932 DFKGFGEFLKAN
+2932 IEGFETYLKAN
-2944 IDDFGLSEEQKKVFY
+2944 LDNFGLTDEQKKVFN
-2959 EKIFPM
+2959 EQLFPVM
-2965 IDAAAQEDISGKV
+2965 DEITKKGIANTLKNEVIEIKNQ
-2978 ESELVT
+2978 
-2984 ARDAGVDAANKNVSK
+2984 GVNEANKEK
-2999 KLDLE
+2999 GTKIDIE
-3004 ATVPDKDSPEAAK
+3004 ATIPDKDSPEASKAK
-3017 AGDKAE
+3017 DKAKE
-3023 EQGKALSKKL
+3023 SGKEVGKEV

-3039 EVNKGKLSTET
+3039 ETNKGKLSTET
-3050 YINNGSEDNK
+3050 YINNGSEN
-3060 KAAKKQGTDTA
+3060 
-3071 KELANAAQTEVD
+3071 
-3083 TRNIGINKMFDN
+3083 
-3095 ASGANKT
+3095 
-3102 KAEETGTHLGK
+3102 
-3113 ETKKGAQ
+3113 
-3120 DEVNKGKL
+3120 
-3128 SAETYINNG
+3128 
-3137 SNDNKEVAK
+3137 NKEVAK
-3146 KEGTKTGKTILEAAQ
+3146 KEGTKTGKTITEAAQ
-3161 EYADSKSVTMGTSL
+3161 EYADSKSVSMGTAL
-3175 ENAKEDNKAKATKE
+3175 ENADAENKTKATKE
-3189 GNKTGATAVSA
+3189 GNKAGATAVSSM
-3200 IQNTVSS
+3200 QNTVSAS
-3207 SKVNLADSLGIQ
+3207 RVNLADSLDIQ

-3228 AAAIQN
+3228 AACIQN
-3234 LLISAMNRIHT
+3234 LLMSAMSRIHT
-3245 IDLSSKFSFSG
+3245 VDLSTKLSFSG